1 MARYKLTEDEAEE
14 IRIDLREGVPFQTIA
29 NEWNISTV
37 LVKKIN
43 YGLSYNLDGYY
54 YPVRRVKKKDGGLRM
69 AGDDED

>member
-29 NEWNISTV
+29 NEWNISRV
-37 LVKKIN
+37 LVEKIN